1 MYTHVVYV
9 LYTYYNSSDTLHIT
23 KPTYIYLLSLFLP
36 IFVITMTSN
45 HHNYDLFLG
54 GATYDDSPSKRYI
67 YKFYHKEIK
76 VINNKCYAV
85 FSITGDVFL
94 KGQVARMMGIII
106 GMYMAHD

>member
-1 MYTHVVYV
+1 M
-9 LYTYYNSSDTLHIT
+9 LYIL
-23 KPTYIYLLSLFLP
+23 YIYCIPTVTPHTHWVLSSLFVYMDLLLLL
-36 IFVITMTSN
+36 ITLILS
-45 HHNYDLFLG
+45 HHNSDPFPTG

-85 FSITGDVFL
+85 FSVTGDVFL

-106 GMYMAHD
+106 GIHV